1 MLQNWGEWLKFAR
14 VGQRKNDLVIIP
26 NRKNMKKIHS
36 GLLLT
41 AILVLL
47 TAALRVLNAEMH
59 WYHLI
64 PLSAL
69 GIFSGSVLE
78 DKRWAYLIPL
88 SAFFLSDLGLALFTH
103 QQGFYGVSQIV
114 NYSALALVTFL
125 GTRLQRRNVLNIG
138 LFTVSGSLIYFL
150 LSNLGTYLGG
160 YYGYSW
166 GSLVECF
173 TMAIPFYKSELATQ
187 FFSNSLFGDLAFSF
201 LAFAVWG
208 LYKVRQTNSRLA

>member
-1 MLQNWGEWLKFAR
+1 
-14 VGQRKNDLVIIP
+14 
-26 NRKNMKKIHS
+26 MKKIHS

-78 DKRWAYLIPL
+78 DKRWSYLIPL
-88 SAFFLSDLGLALFTH
+88 SAFFLSDLGLALFTN
-103 QQGFYGVSQIV
+103 QQGFYGVSQIM
-114 NYSALALVTFL
+114 NYAALALVTFM
-125 GTRLQRRNVLNIG
+125 GTHLQRRNVLNIG
-138 LFTVSGSLIYFL
+138 LFTLSGSLVYFL
-150 LSNLGTYLGG
+150 ISNFGTYLSG

-166 GSLVECF
+166 SSLVECY

-187 FFSNSLFGDLAFSF
+187 FFSNSLLGDLAFSF
-201 LAFAVWG
+201 VAFSVWS
-208 LYKVRQTNSRLA
+208 LVKVRQPSEGLA